1 MYPEPPSEITTLDI
15 VPRPETTAVA
25 AAPVIVVGS
34 TIRTFCF
41 ASTISSVSSNN
52 GEAIS
57 VKNSVEADETL
68 LIM

>member
-1 MYPEPPSEITTLDI
+1 MTTLDI
-15 VPRPETTAVA
+15 VPAADTTAVA

-41 ASTISSVSSNN
+41 ASTISSVWSNN
-52 GEAIS
+52 GEEIS
-57 VKNSVEADETL
+57 VKNSVEAAETL